1 MAITINTSPTGTP
14 SVHDGLWH
22 VCSSDNSGV
31 TDMKFVFDIWINGVQ
46 KIRVKQSP
54 EPVTGKAYF
63 DAGPTVRNSMTYAWF
78 EPTNNSAY
86 VDQPDMSGQVGI
98 IYGLRVG
105 EDVSGVTTTNM
116 ASGEVSGYN
125 WAPPLF
131 KRRDYGL
138 ADKLN
143 KWLTNRPLYANTAL
157 TENLFI
163 GFYTNTTLT
172 LKCEKF
178 NASNQ
183 TIGSVLSGSPTAVPD
198 GFVQMNIGTTA
209 LSATLSTTF
218 DDSVKYYDVWFNSLD
233 KIRVYLVCNPKYTCI
248 PVHFLNRWGLWDTQR
263 FDLVSKLSMDIER
276 KGFGQRDY
284 QYNGNSVDYHSEYNR
299 YYEGKIN
306 YNNKANWSYKLNA
319 DALSDAE
326 WEWIADLMQSPQI
339 LMEIDG
345 YHYPVTIRKTS
356 YDYNKH
362 VVDRLK
368 PLEIEFEMN
377 TSRYTQLR

>member
-138 ADKLN
+138 SNKLN
-143 KWLTNRPLYANTAL
+143 K
-157 TENLFI
+157 
-163 GFYTNTTLT
+163 
-172 LKCEKF
+172 
-178 NASNQ
+178 
-183 TIGSVLSGSPTAVPD
+183 
-198 GFVQMNIGTTA
+198 
-209 LSATLSTTF
+209 
-218 DDSVKYYDVWFNSLD
+218 
-233 KIRVYLVCNPKYTCI
+233 
-248 PVHFLNRWGLWDTQR
+248 
-263 FDLVSKLSMDIER
+263 
-276 KGFGQRDY
+276 
-284 QYNGNSVDYHSEYNR
+284 
-299 YYEGKIN
+299 
-306 YNNKANWSYKLNA
+306 
-319 DALSDAE
+319 
-326 WEWIADLMQSPQI
+326 
-339 LMEIDG
+339 
-345 YHYPVTIRKTS
+345 
-356 YDYNKH
+356 
-362 VVDRLK
+362 
-368 PLEIEFEMN
+368 
-377 TSRYTQLR
+377 